1 MAYQGQHTNRVRNLL
16 MRCTIDFMHGVVSSG
31 GSWNH
36 CHGFLSLLKV
46 NYFSC
51 IKGWVTLG
59 LIRRNHLELFGVI
72 MAYTVKLSML
82 TAFRAKGF
90 LVCWQAGCPE
100 WGVGLLPDL
109 FVKQKRACTRTLGLC

>member
-1 MAYQGQHTNRVRNLL
+1 M
-16 MRCTIDFMHGVVSSG
+16 
-31 GSWNH
+31 
-36 CHGFLSLLKV
+36 
-46 NYFSC
+46 
-51 IKGWVTLG
+51 G

-72 MAYTVKLSML
+72 MAYTVKL
-82 TAFRAKGF
+82 RAKGF